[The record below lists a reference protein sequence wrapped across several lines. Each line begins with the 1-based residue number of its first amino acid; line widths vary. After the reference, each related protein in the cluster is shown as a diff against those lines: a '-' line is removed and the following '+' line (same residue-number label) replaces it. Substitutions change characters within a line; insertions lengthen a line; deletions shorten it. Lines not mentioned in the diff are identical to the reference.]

1 MRFLLL
7 CCLLSTLAF
16 GQTTPTIKEIT
27 VTGNKRTKTAL
38 LKKLIAIETGTLVD
52 STKLANTAARLIR
65 LPGIAHAYFTV
76 EEQSN
81 AAKVVF
87 AVEEQHTLIPFANVY
102 SSDNEDLAFRLGLQ
116 EFNFAGQMMT
126 VGGFYQYDVFHSYGL
141 QFRAPYLFSPQW
153 GLAVNYQDLNTQEPV
168 FLANGTADY
177 KYNNRS
183 IEVLG
188 LFAPTYK
195 HNFALGLSSFQE
207 DYAYLFGS
215 TDPNVPQELKVD
227 KWLTKLLYTY
237 DNVNYFYHYLDGFKS
252 SLNLQYVRSNDGNL
266 LPFWLGFNDFT
277 FFKRIGK
284 KGNLATRLRL
294 GLAKNIASP
303 FAPFAVDNNLN
314 IRGVG
319 NTIDRGTGSVV
330 LNAEY
335 RFTLLD
341 RKWLVL
347 QGNAFVDSGSWRNPG
362 GTFDDFIQSQNLR
375 IYPGV
380 GIRVMHKKIFNAIF
394 RIDYGYG
401 ITPDSSKGFVFGIG
415 QYF

>member
-7 CCLLSTLAF
+7 CCLLSSLAF
-16 GQTTPTIKEIT
+16 GQTTHTIKEIT
-27 VTGNKRTKTAL
+27 VTGNTRTKTAL
-38 LKKLIAIETGTLVD
+38 LKKLINLELGTVVD

-76 EEQSN
+76 EEKSN
-81 AAKVVF
+81 GAKIVYT
-87 AVEEQHTLIPFANVY
+87 VEEQHTFIPFANVY

-153 GLAVNYQDLNTQEPV
+153 GLEVNYQDLTTQEPV

-183 IEVLG
+183 IEVFG
-188 LFAPTYK
+188 LYAPSYK

-227 KWLTKLLYTY
+227 KWLVKLLYTY
-237 DNVNYFYHYLDGFKS
+237 DNINYFYYYLDGFKS
-252 SLNLQYVRSNDGNL
+252 SLNLQYVQSNDGNL

-284 KGNLATRLRL
+284 RGNFATRLRL

-330 LNAEY
+330 LNTEY

-341 RKWLVL
+341 RNWLVL
-347 QGNAFVDSGSWRNPG
+347 QGNAFIDSGSWRNPG
-362 GTFDDFIQSQNLR
+362 GTFDDFIQSENLR
-375 IYPGV
+375 VYPGI

-394 RIDYGYG
+394 RIDYGHG

>member
-7 CCLLSTLAF
+7 CCLLSSLAF
-16 GQTTPTIKEIT
+16 GQTTHTIKEIT
-27 VTGNKRTKTAL
+27 VTGNRHTKTTL
-38 LKKLIAIETGTLVD
+38 LKKLIHLELGTVAD

-76 EEQSN
+76 EEQPN
-81 AAKVVF
+81 GAKVVF

-153 GLAVNYQDLNTQEPV
+153 GLEVNYQDLTTQEPV

-177 KYNNRS
+177 KYNNRL

-188 LFAPTYK
+188 LYAPTYK

-237 DNVNYFYHYLDGFKS
+237 DNINYFYYYLDGFKS
-252 SLNLQYVRSNDGNL
+252 SLNLQYVQSNDGNL

-284 KGNLATRLRL
+284 RGNFATRLRL

-330 LNAEY
+330 LNTEY

-341 RKWLVL
+341 KNWLVL
-347 QGNAFVDSGSWRNPG
+347 QGNAFIDSGSWRNPG
-362 GTFDDFIQSQNLR
+362 GTFDDFIQSENLR
-375 IYPGV
+375 VYPGI

-394 RIDYGYG
+394 RIDYGHG
-401 ITPDSSKGFVFGIG
+401 ITRDSSKGFVFGIG